1 MAGRSRFRRVL
12 GFVVSVIAV
21 AVLMLIGTE
30 YWRATKAGAQYS
42 RALNQDVRGF
52 IGGNTMAGGDDMPAT
67 RAADFAATVGAL
79 DQANERVR
87 ALGEERNQ
95 LLQERDQLNQLRND
109 LTGRLARA
117 EDEVAA
123 LQARVGEL
131 NSRVDDGSGES
142 ARMNQSLREL
152 EERLKTVT
160 AERDRLRDEL
170 AAARQQLASND
181 AQPPSSIAAAP
192 APVRQPTVE
201 RPAASSP
208 SPVPPSQGGPARL
221 TDLRSDAGSPP
232 AQIREIT
239 PPAPPA
245 SSVQDGIAA
254 YQAGD
259 YAKAR
264 SIWEPLAR
272 EGIPRAQFH
281 LGSLLFE
288 GRLGSPQL
296 IDAYRWLTLSANNG
310 FGPALAMRDRVR
322 AAMSPQELD
331 QALASL
337 G

>member
-192 APVRQPTVE
+192 APVRHRPWNGPRRLHLHPFRRHKGDLRGSRTSGPTPVLRRHRSGKSRPRHRRPVQYRTASRPI
-201 RPAASSP
+201 RPAITRRRAPYGSRWPGKASRVP
-208 SPVPPSQGGPARL
+208 SSTWVPCCSRGGSVRPS
-221 TDLRSDAGSPP
+221 
-232 AQIREIT
+232 
-239 PPAPPA
+239 
-245 SSVQDGIAA
+245 
-254 YQAGD
+254 
-259 YAKAR
+259 
-264 SIWEPLAR
+264 
-272 EGIPRAQFH
+272 
-281 LGSLLFE
+281 
-288 GRLGSPQL
+288 
-296 IDAYRWLTLSANNG
+296 
-310 FGPALAMRDRVR
+310 
-322 AAMSPQELD
+322 
-331 QALASL
+331 
-337 G
+337 